1 MKRHMLV
8 TLLGIGILVVYGKES
23 PAMPT
28 AVQSVSPPGPS
39 SVPIPDEL
47 TSDAGLMDT
56 TDGQRLLKY
65 AVQCALPAGDSL
77 RTTHDG
83 APLVL
88 EGSLGLAPEW
98 KYQALPAPAQRWL
111 TACILS
117 RINAFGVPVQIDMRG
132 DHPAL
137 RNLTQEETQDYTY
150 QEGAFYGNFF
160 ADPPAIYVCR
170 GHGGERAAPTKKL
183 RVCTEPLNAPESSR
197 CGMELTGEC
206 ADRCEEDPTD
216 HSFRKCAGGST
227 RYREVVTVF
236 LKTP

>member
-1 MKRHMLV
+1 MKQHVLAA
-8 TLLGIGILVVYGKES
+8 LLGVAGLVVYSKGS
-23 PAMPT
+23 NAIPT
-28 AVQSVSPPGPS
+28 AVQAPS
-39 SVPIPDEL
+39 RPSVPTPEEL
-47 TSDAGLMDT
+47 AGDHGLLGS

-77 RTTHDG
+77 STMHEG

-98 KYQALPAPAQRWL
+98 KHQALPAAAQRWL

-117 RINAFGVPVQIDMRG
+117 RINAFGVPVEIDMRG
-132 DHPAL
+132 EHPAL
-137 RNLTQEETQDYTY
+137 RSLTPEETHDYTF

-183 RVCTEPLNAPESSR
+183 RVCTEPLTTPQASR

-206 ADRCEEDPTD
+206 ADVCEEDPTD
-216 HSFRKCAGGST
+216 HSFRKCAGGSV
-227 RYREVVTVF
+227 RYGEVVTVF
-236 LKTP
+236 LKAP